1 MSENVERCS
10 LCNEEL
16 TKFGNRDLKDGVLC
30 RNCVK
35 LASSWLSEED
45 YRNRTVE
52 EMRKHLKYR
61 EENRNRLGDFVKDR
75 CVEGKYS
82 LYIDDGKKE
91 FILSKRKDMKKE
103 NPDIIPL
110 DHVCEMS
117 VTEEAY
123 KEGEGVDIFFEA
135 VLEDEELD
143 RIRLRVNEFPGMT
156 KDDEEYPK
164 VCETALAYL
173 DALAD
178 KEIFEEVEE

>member
-1 MSENVERCS
+1 MSDNVERCS
-10 LCNEEL
+10 ICGEEL
-16 TKFGNRDLKDGVLC
+16 TKFGNRQLKDGVMC

-52 EMRKHLKYR
+52 EMKKHLKYR
-61 EENRNRLGDFVKDR
+61 EENLEKLAKFKKDR

-82 LYIDDGKKE
+82 LYIDDEKKE
-91 FILSKRKDMKKE
+91 FVLSKRKDMKKE

-110 DHVCEMS
+110 DAVTEMS
-117 VTEEAY
+117 VTEEPY
-123 KEGEGVDIFFEA
+123 KEGEGVNIFFEA
-135 VLEDEELD
+135 VLENEELNTV
-143 RIRLRVNEFPGMT
+143 RLRVNEFPGMT

-164 VCETALAYL
+164 VCDTALAYL

-178 KEIFEEVEE
+178 KEVFEEVEE